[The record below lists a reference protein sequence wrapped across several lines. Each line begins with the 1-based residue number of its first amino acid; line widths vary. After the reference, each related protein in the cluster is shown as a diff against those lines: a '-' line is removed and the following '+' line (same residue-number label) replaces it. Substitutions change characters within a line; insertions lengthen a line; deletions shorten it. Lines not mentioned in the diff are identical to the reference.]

1 MAQILV
7 RNLDE
12 VVVDRLKQRA
22 REEGRSLQSEVRT
35 ILSEAAFAPPPKEES
50 PRKRK
55 DPRPFLEFARD
66 ANIKGPRDWATNL
79 EAYLTGEKDFEA
91 ELAKEEAEER
101 EKMVR

>member
-7 RNLDE
+7 RNLDD

-35 ILSEAAFAPPPKEES
+35 ILSQAVDVPPPKEET

-55 DPRPFLEFARD
+55 DPGPLLD
-66 ANIKGPRDWATNL
+66 LLSNANIRGPRDWATNL
-79 EAYLTGEKDFEA
+79 DAYLTGEKDLEA
-91 ELAKEEAEER
+91 ELAKEEAEEG
-101 EKMVR
+101 EAVVR

>member
-22 REEGRSLQSEVRT
+22 RAEGRSLQSEVRT
-35 ILSEAAFAPPPKEES
+35 ILSEAAFMPRPKEAT

-55 DPRPFLEFARD
+55 DPGPLLD
-66 ANIKGPRDWATNL
+66 LLSNANIKGPRDWAANL
-79 EAYLTGEKDFEA
+79 DAYLTGEKDLEA
-91 ELAKEEAEER
+91 ELAKEEAEEG
-101 EKMVR
+101 EAVVR

>member
-12 VVVDRLKQRA
+12 VVVDRLKERA
-22 REEGRSLQSEVRT
+22 REEGHSLQAEVRT
-35 ILSEAAFAPPPKEES
+35 ILSRAAFAPRPKEET

-55 DPRPFLEFARD
+55 DPRPLLEFLCNAH
-66 ANIKGPRDWATNL
+66 IKGPRDWAPNVD
-79 EAYLTGEKDFEA
+79 AYLTGEKDFEA

-101 EKMVR
+101 EKAVR

>member
-22 REEGRSLQSEVRT
+22 REEGHSLQAEVRT
-35 ILSEAAFAPPPKEES
+35 ILSEAAFVPRPKKETT
-50 PRKRK
+50 RKRK
-55 DPRPFLEFARD
+55 DPRPLLEFLRN

-79 EAYLTGEKDFEA
+79 DAYLTGEKDLEA

-101 EKMVR
+101 GTVVR